1 MSVPSLP
8 IQQLNERELL
18 IVTLTT
24 VQAIDQRMKTLEAAD
39 AASASRIAELERI
52 TTSQA
57 RDISELRGQVARDEL
72 ESGEH
77 SGAALTKAT
86 QAQELADELRD
97 ELLIDSG
104 RGKRVPLR
112 EVVVSELMK
121 SRALQAQIA
130 AGLAVLAVVW
140 PFIADYI
147 RHLIWP

>member
-18 IVTLTT
+18 IVTLTL

-57 RDISELRGQVARDEL
+57 RDIAELRQQLYRQAL
-72 ESGEH
+72 EQSERI
-77 SGAALTKAT
+77 AAAAAT
-86 QAQELADELRD
+86 AAKAQELADELRD

>member
-1 MSVPSLP
+1 MRVPSLP

-86 QAQELADELRD
+86 QALELVEDLRD
-97 ELLIDSG
+97 ELLVDSG
-104 RGKRVPLR
+104 KGKRVPLR
-112 EVVVSELMK
+112 EMFVEQQQK
-121 SRALQAQIA
+121 TRALQAQIA
-130 AGLAVLAVVW
+130 AGLGALAVVW
-140 PFIADYI
+140 PFVAEYI
-147 RHLIWP
+147 KRLVWP